1 MGLAVWRDS
10 LQCPSHG
17 RVRRRISGLRS
28 YPRRHQHDP
37 APRRNTLQRV
47 QFRGGF
53 RHGVFADDFNAGDDR
68 AESRHRLENA
78 NRSAGRRRNPKTNIG
93 RGSTMSIEIRNIN
106 KSFGDFKAL
115 KNVSFKVE
123 TGELVALLGP
133 SGSGKTSLLRI
144 IAGIEMPDGND
155 GAILIHDE
163 DATSIGFRDRRVGF
177 VFQHYAL
184 FRHMTIFENVAFG
197 LRVRPRRVRP
207 SEKLIQEKVNELLK
221 LVQLDW
227 LGDRSPSHLS
237 GGQRQRIALAR
248 ALAVE
253 PNVLLLDEP
262 FGSLDAKVRKE
273 LRQWLRRFHDELK
286 ITSVFV
292 THDQEEALEVADR
305 VVLMNEGRVEQVGT
319 PDAVYH
325 RPVNAFVYNFLGNV
339 NLFHSRVEE
348 GKVFLGEL
356 PIDLPEESA
365 PDAKSALVFV
375 RPHLLEIERQRNG
388 GDKFRAKITHI
399 NGAGPLV
406 KVDLLTDWGAPVHV
420 EISHERYSSLG
431 LQRED
436 EVFVRPRER
445 KVFVESQRGI
455 DECRN

>member
-1 MGLAVWRDS
+1 
-10 LQCPSHG
+10 
-17 RVRRRISGLRS
+17 
-28 YPRRHQHDP
+28 
-37 APRRNTLQRV
+37 
-47 QFRGGF
+47 
-53 RHGVFADDFNAGDDR
+53 
-68 AESRHRLENA
+68 
-78 NRSAGRRRNPKTNIG
+78 
-93 RGSTMSIEIRNIN
+93 MSIEIRAIR
-106 KSFGDFKAL
+106 KSFGNFAAL
-115 KNVSFKVE
+115 KDVSFKVE

-133 SGSGKTSLLRI
+133 SGSGKTTLLRM
-144 IAGIEMPDGND
+144 IAGIEVPDGRD
-155 GAILIHDE
+155 GAILIHNE
-163 DATSIGFRDRRVGF
+163 DTTAFSVRDRRVGF

-207 SEKLIQEKVNELLK
+207 PEKVIKEKVNELLK

-227 LGDRSPSHLS
+227 LGDRMPSQLS

-253 PNVLLLDEP
+253 PSVLLLDEP

-319 PDAVYH
+319 PEEVYH
-325 RPVNAFVYNFLGNV
+325 HPANAFVYNFLGNV

-348 GKVFLGEL
+348 GKVYLGEM
-356 PIDLPEESA
+356 PIDLPAEST

-375 RPHLLEIERQRNG
+375 RPHLLEIEHQRNG
-388 GDKFRAKITHI
+388 GDNFHAKVTHI
-399 NGAGPLV
+399 NAAGPLV
-406 KVDLLTDWGAPVHV
+406 KVDLVTDWGDPVQV
-420 EISHERYSSLG
+420 ELSHGKYLSLG
-431 LQRED
+431 LKRDD

-445 KVFVESQRGI
+445 KIFLQ
-455 DECRN
+455 